1 MKNIILTLIIT
12 LSLNAFAQVGVN
24 STNPDP
30 SAVLDVESTTSGF
43 LPPRMTE
50 IQMDDIFEPAEGLVI
65 YCTDCDSR
73 GLRVFDGSSW
83 TGTSGSFG
91 DIKTGIQTG
100 DHDGWIKLD
109 GRPLSGTDCNSGCV
123 DNLTK
128 NQRAVATSL
137 NIVGNLPN
145 ANNAV
150 LVQKDGGTLG
160 EVTGSNTVKINRNN
174 LPNIRLKTFS
184 QSSAG
189 LLDLSN
195 TTNPVEMEATA
206 IVGYNFNNDY
216 TYAIMGTSAY
226 PDRGSI
232 ESLNP
237 NGQIDLN
244 ITPKS
249 LSVNTFIY
257 LGL

>member
-24 STNPDP
+24 TTNPDP

-109 GRPLSGTDCNSGCV
+109 GRPLTGTDCNSGCV

-150 LVQKDGGTLG
+150 LVQNGGTLG
-160 EVTGSNTVKINRNN
+160 GVTGTNMKTIQQNHLPEVRLYSMNRSGTDAGTSTNSTLYALQSKN
-174 LPNIRLKTFS
+174 FGTTYDYSVRGTTTEADIAPTSLLNPTGS
-184 QSSAG
+184 Q
-189 LLDLSN
+189 LDL
-195 TTNPVEMEATA
+195 
-206 IVGYNFNNDY
+206 D
-216 TYAIMGTSAY
+216 
-226 PDRGSI
+226 
-232 ESLNP
+232 
-237 NGQIDLN
+237 

>member
-24 STNPDP
+24 TTNPDP

-150 LVQKDGGTLG
+150 LVQNGGTLG
-160 EVTGSNTVKINRNN
+160 GVTGTNMKTIQQNHLPEVRLYSMNRSGTDAGTNTNSTLYALQSKNFGTTYDYSVRGTTTEADIAPTSLLN
-174 LPNIRLKTFS
+174 PTGS
-184 QSSAG
+184 Q
-189 LLDLSN
+189 LDL
-195 TTNPVEMEATA
+195 
-206 IVGYNFNNDY
+206 D
-216 TYAIMGTSAY
+216 
-226 PDRGSI
+226 
-232 ESLNP
+232 
-237 NGQIDLN
+237 

>member
-24 STNPDP
+24 TTNPDP
-30 SAVLDVESTTSGF
+30 SAILDVESTTSGF

-65 YCTDCDSR
+65 YCTDCNSR

-109 GRPLSGTDCNSGCV
+109 GRTLSGTDCNSGCA

-137 NIVGNLPN
+137 GIVGNLPN

-174 LPNIRLKTFS
+174 LPNIRLKAFS
-184 QSSAG
+184 RVG
-189 LLDLSN
+189 DNIDLTN
-195 TTNPVEMEATA
+195 TSNPVEMEATPK
-206 IVGYNFNNDY
+206 IYHVWNNVN
-216 TYAIMGTSAY
+216 TYSIMGTTAD
-226 PDRGSI
+226 PDRGAI

-237 NGQIDLN
+237 NAQIDLN